1 MPSGA
6 GAPGE
11 CRRTEP
17 PPATA
22 LEECC
27 LHSRPGVSFPPRPG
41 PDALGPSCSGNSQ
54 TPRLLRRLTPAPRAP
69 GVTSPV
75 RPLGPRGPGCPHPPA
90 ATACPPSGPKGAA
103 WDSPLLARQRL
114 PPGVLGDTRQGAKAR
129 CVRHRVE
136 GSRRRGGGG
145 REGGGQAWLEA
156 TVALESS
163 DVPRRSV
170 SRWIRPPVKG
180 GDAGSSGHLA
190 RLGSPRCGPAS
201 LRGGLGHR
209 VP

>member
-6 GAPGE
+6 RAPGE

-54 TPRLLRRLTPAPRAP
+54 TPCLLRRLTPAPRAP

-114 PPGVLGDTRQGAKAR
+114 PLAVLGDTRQGAKAR

-136 GSRRRGGGG
+136 GSRRRGGGC
-145 REGGGQAWLEA
+145 EGGRAGL
-156 TVALESS
+156 
-163 DVPRRSV
+163 
-170 SRWIRPPVKG
+170 
-180 GDAGSSGHLA
+180 AGSDRGAGVVGCPPAICFEVDQTPCKGWRRWKL
-190 RLGSPRCGPAS
+190 RTPRSCREPEMRPAS

-209 VP
+209 VL